1 MADCLEGVE
10 GTKKSLL
17 QKNCFSIKEKGEWSN
32 AKRSNVINNTNHQIS
47 NPNFQKKFGTPQF
60 SNFKKF
66 SGTQS
71 NFKHNATR
79 DQKGP
84 KCFACNKYGHLS
96 YDCPQPTRFS
106 NKSKKEINSMD
117 KKSIPMTSKVEEISM
132 LEQSVIHKDEMQLPV
147 QFAVKRCDQSRSSTR
162 DTIDNMILTNA
173 VIKEIKGTH
182 PLPKV
187 YGFMK
192 RKLILSFLIRAQHII
207 LYHKK
212 L

>member
-1 MADCLEGVE
+1 
-10 GTKKSLL
+10 
-17 QKNCFSIKEKGEWSN
+17 
-32 AKRSNVINNTNHQIS
+32 
-47 NPNFQKKFGTPQF
+47 
-60 SNFKKF
+60 
-66 SGTQS
+66 
-71 NFKHNATR
+71 
-79 DQKGP
+79 
-84 KCFACNKYGHLS
+84 
-96 YDCPQPTRFS
+96 
-106 NKSKKEINSMD
+106 MD

-132 LEQSVIHKDEMQLPV
+132 LEQSIIRKDEMQLPV